1 MNTSVRR
8 KINRGLGITC
18 AAIALLLGSW
28 SQSEAAKE
36 IDTAVGALDY
46 HPLVEWPVSLI
57 QPEEQNAVTIFGEPV
72 VSQQAMVEYILS
84 RGVEP
89 KLNCSLEELVGYYYE
104 EAGREGIRPDVAL
117 CQALKETGF
126 FQYGNDVKPRQNNF
140 CGLGATGN
148 KNPGYSFLSPQR
160 GVRAHI
166 QHLLAYASLEKPQL
180 PLVDP
185 RYEILCAK
193 YPQYHGAVHYWT
205 GLNGRWAVPGTH
217 YGQEILQLW
226 QAAQRLAEANGGIL
240 PAESPEPQ
248 KDSTWQDWLSAGL
261 RAVRKGNYQQG
272 IDCYTRA
279 AALTKEQEP
288 LAEIYTRTGDV
299 WRDWGHNDKALQLY
313 NKALKKLP
321 AYEAALLG
329 KAQILILTEQYEEA
343 IGCYTEL
350 LAQQPGHGLALY
362 NRGCVHA
369 LLQDYA
375 KAAADLQQAAAQLP
389 GNREIAQRLAIVEAA
404 APILPHKGSKQDA
417 HHSHRRHGH

>member
-1 MNTSVRR
+1 MSI
-8 KINRGLGITC
+8 KINLGQRVVTAC
-18 AAIALLLGSW
+18 LATALMLGSVGGA
-28 SQSEAAKE
+28 EAAHE
-36 IDTAVGALDY
+36 LNVSVGALDY

-57 QPEEQNAVTIFGEPV
+57 QPEEQNAVTIFGEPM
-72 VSQQAMVEYILS
+72 VSQQAMVQYILS

-117 CQALKETGF
+117 CQAIKETGF

-148 KNPGYSFLSPQR
+148 RNPGYSFLTPQR

-166 QHLLAYASLEKPQL
+166 QHLLAYASTEKPQL

-185 RYEILCAK
+185 RYEILCEK
-193 YPQYHGAVHYWT
+193 YPQYHGAVQYWT

-226 QAAQRLAEANGGIL
+226 QAAKHQ
-240 PAESPEPQ
+240 AESAGEALPGGRVELNE
-248 KDSTWQDWLSAGL
+248 DSTWQDYMSVGL
-261 RAVRKGNYQQG
+261 RAVRQGDYQRG
-272 IDCYTRA
+272 IDCYAKA
-279 AALTKEQEP
+279 AELTKDAEK

-299 WRDWGHNDKALQLY
+299 WRDWGHNDAALKLY

-321 AYEAALLG
+321 DYEAALLG
-329 KAQILILTEQYEEA
+329 KAQILIFAEQYEEA
-343 IGCYTEL
+343 VDCYTKL
-350 LAQQPGHGLALY
+350 LVQQPQHALALY

-375 KAAADLQQAAAQLP
+375 KAAADLQLASEQLP
-389 GNREIAQRLAIVEAA
+389 ENGEILQRLAAVEAA
-404 APILPHKGSKQDA
+404 KPILPHRAVKGDMGQA
-417 HHSHRRHGH
+417 GRHHGH

>member
-1 MNTSVRR
+1 MIKKKRLAQSLATAC
-8 KINRGLGITC
+8 LA
-18 AAIALLLGSW
+18 AAIMLGSG
-28 SQSEAAKE
+28 SGAEAAKE

-148 KNPGYSFLSPQR
+148 RNPGYSFLTPQR

-166 QHLLAYASLEKPQL
+166 QHLLAYASTEKPQL

-185 RYEILCAK
+185 RYEILCEK
-193 YPQYHGAVHYWT
+193 YPQYHGAVQYWT

-226 QAAQRLAEANGGIL
+226 QAAKHQ
-240 PAESPEPQ
+240 AESAGEALPGGRVELNE
-248 KDSTWQDWLSAGL
+248 DSTWQEYMSVGL
-261 RAVRKGNYQQG
+261 RAVRRGDYQRG
-272 IDCYTRA
+272 IDCYAKA
-279 AALTKEQEP
+279 AELTKDAEK

-299 WRDWGHNDKALQLY
+299 WRDWGHNDAAIKLY

-321 AYEAALLG
+321 DYEAALLG

-350 LAQQPGHGLALY
+350 LNQQPGHGLALY